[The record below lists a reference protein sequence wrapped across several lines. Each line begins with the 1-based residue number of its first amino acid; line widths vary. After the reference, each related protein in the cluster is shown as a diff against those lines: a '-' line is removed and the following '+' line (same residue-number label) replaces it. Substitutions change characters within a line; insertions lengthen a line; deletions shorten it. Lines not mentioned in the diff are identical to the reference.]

1 MAKETNHWR
10 GFFIGV
16 AGSLAGLLAMQAY
29 WNYVAPRVKANITL
43 KKKDVYP
50 PNTNLDDISLVG
62 QQYEEKESST
72 DALGRMLYQKIM
84 GKEPRSK
91 ETKALLSY
99 LIHWLYGMVQG
110 GMYGAMRGT
119 NSKTHGLDLTGG
131 AAFATGLWLL
141 GDELAVPMLG
151 LQGGPTTVTPADH
164 VNRLGAHLAYGLATT
179 AITRVL
185 NRML

>member
-1 MAKETNHWR
+1 M
-10 GFFIGV
+10 
-16 AGSLAGLLAMQAY
+16 
-29 WNYVAPRVKANITL
+29 
-43 KKKDVYP
+43 
-50 PNTNLDDISLVG
+50 
-62 QQYEEKESST
+62 
-72 DALGRMLYQKIM
+72 
-84 GKEPRSK
+84 
-91 ETKALLSY
+91 
-99 LIHWLYGMVQG
+99 IHWLYGMVQG